1 MKINEIKQKLKD
13 KKKEL
18 SDAYSISEIGVFG
31 SYIRGEERSGSDV
44 DVLIS
49 FNEEPSLYGFIELEN
64 KLSELLEAKV
74 DLVEKSALKPAI
86 GRHIL
91 SEVQYI

>member
-1 MKINEIKQKLKD
+1 MKN
-13 KKKEL
+13 
-18 SDAYSISEIGVFG
+18 A
-31 SYIRGEERSGSDV
+31 RSDV

-86 GRHIL
+86 GGIFFRRFSTFEQTGI
-91 SEVQYI
+91 Y

>member
-1 MKINEIKQKLKD
+1 MKYTEIKKRLKD

-18 SDAYSISEIGVFG
+18 ADTYSITEIGLFG
-31 SYIRGEERSGSDV
+31 SYVRGEEHSGSDI

-49 FNEEPSLYGFIELEN
+49 FKEEPSLYGFIELEN
-64 KLSELLEAKV
+64 KLSELLETKV
-74 DLVEKSALKPAI
+74 DLVEKSALKPGI
-86 GRHIL
+86 GKNIL